1 MHLAVDRKNQLRGT
15 IMGGTSVEV
24 GDLIYEVVAPFT
36 SITDYGA
43 NVQAILAGAEAP
55 PAEGAQI
62 DFAFQ
67 GTFCGPRLS
76 GSVAG
81 VDYAH
86 ARADGRV
93 DLHIHASLT
102 TQDGARI
109 AFFADGVAIPGPDSV
124 WQLRENCRFLTSF
137 ADYRWLNG
145 IQAWGIGSVDLG
157 RGEVRIKVYAA
168 AP

>member
-1 MHLAVDRKNQLRGT
+1 MA
-15 IMGGTSVEV
+15 GTSVEV

-43 NVQAILAGAEAP
+43 NVQAILSGAEAP

-67 GTFCGPRLS
+67 GTFRGARLS
-76 GSVAG
+76 GSVTG
-81 VDYAH
+81 IDYAH

-102 TQDGARI
+102 TEDGARI
-109 AFFADGVAIPGPDSV
+109 AFFADGVAMPGPNGV

-145 IQAWGIGSVDLG
+145 IQAWGIGTVDLG
-157 RGEVRIKVYAA
+157 RGEVRIKVFAA
-168 AP
+168 

>member
-1 MHLAVDRKNQLRGT
+1 MTAAT
-15 IMGGTSVEV
+15 VEI
-24 GDLIYEVVAPFT
+24 GEFLYEVVAPFT
-36 SITDYGA
+36 SITDYGV
-43 NVQAILAGAEAP
+43 NVQEILSGASTP
-55 PAEGAQI
+55 PPEGTQI

-67 GTFCGPRLS
+67 GTFKGARLS

-93 DLHIHASLT
+93 DLHIHAT
-102 TQDGARI
+102 MRTGDGARI
-109 AFFADGVAIPGPDSV
+109 AFYADGVATPGPDGV

-137 ADYRWLNG
+137 GPYRWLNAL
-145 IQAWGIGSVDLG
+145 QAWGIGAVDLG

-168 AP
+168 

>member
-1 MHLAVDRKNQLRGT
+1 MQRAFGSPKRLKETG
-15 IMGGTSVEV
+15 MGGTSIEV
-24 GDLIYEVVAPFT
+24 GDLIYEVVAPFG

-43 NVQAILAGAEAP
+43 NVQEILSGAEAP

-67 GTFCGPRLS
+67 GTFRGARLS
-76 GSVAG
+76 GSITG

-102 TQDGARI
+102 TDDGARI
-109 AFFADGVAIPGPDSV
+109 ALFADGVAMPGPNGV
-124 WQLRENCRFLTSF
+124 WQLRENGRFHTSF

-145 IQAWGIGSVDLG
+145 IQAWGIGAVDLG
-157 RGEVRIKVYAA
+157 RGEVRIKVFAA
-168 AP
+168 